1 MKRNAG
7 WMLWSLIRITHQR
20 MLGLLYLS
28 LIRKRRQNL
37 SRRGIRLIL
46 ALFY

>member
-7 WMLWSLIRITHQR
+7 WMLWSLIRRTHQP
-20 MLGLLYLS
+20 MLSLMYQS

-37 SRRGIRLIL
+37 LRRRTRLIL
-46 ALFY
+46 PLF